1 MMKKLL
7 TILVLL
13 VAFTGVYAQ
22 QVSVIPDNKL
32 YAKFQSD
39 DINNMVNLL
48 PQEITYWNWFA
59 YNGFVVKRTSPE
71 LAQKYPPLKFYDKDT
86 KLAADEEV
94 AYDELSFNIMAY
106 DFEIH
111 PDKTIAYR
119 IGNTGYIVN
128 ILSQRKLVENFN
140 KFMGHE

>member
-1 MMKKLL
+1 MKKLL
-7 TILVLL
+7 TVLVLL

-59 YNGFVVKRTSPE
+59 YNGFVIKRTTPE
-71 LAQKYPPLKFYDKDT
+71 NAHKYPPLKFVDKDP
-86 KLAADEEV
+86 KLAADVEV
-94 AYDELSFNIMAY
+94 GYDEASFNIMSY
-106 DFEIH
+106 DFEIL
-111 PDKTIAYR
+111 PNKGNAYR
-119 IGNTGYIVN
+119 IGETGYVVN
-128 ILSQRKLVENFN
+128 IYSQRKLVEKFN